1 MGNPIVPQ
9 SLMTKHQVNVLGIPR
24 KNFFNRVWTSSGDT
38 SGGDT
43 SGGVD
48 GTMERYWSRIHTSF
62 FTARKF

>member
-38 SGGDT
+38 SGG
-43 SGGVD
+43 VD